1 MHNQHKLLRLLRLIS
16 MLRAKPPRSIPQLS
30 GILGC
35 TERTAYRYL
44 SLLDA
49 AGFHVEKTD
58 QGRFYLYSGDDNSA
72 QIHFSPEEV
81 SLMKTLLLTVGR
93 NHRLKDSMLRKLYI
107 HSEAEVSAGQLLKA
121 HLGKM
126 VETIQ
131 TAIQTRRQLLIRNYQ
146 SLHTNKVSDRIVEP
160 VRFTDDYRNLAA
172 FEIESGK
179 NKFFNIERIASV
191 ELRKTP
197 FRNAEKHRYKIP
209 DVFGFQQTATSFEV
223 ELLLPLRAAVLLRE
237 EYPMTAACLQPAP
250 GKNRFRFKAVV
261 YDFKPV
267 IRFVLGF
274 LEEIEIVGGDAFKQE
289 LQQRISLLLR
299 RKTRH

>member
-16 MLRAKPPRSIPQLS
+16 LLKAKPPRSIRQLAT
-30 GILGC
+30 ILGC

-58 QGRFYLYSGDDNSA
+58 SGRFYLFSDDGDSVPVN
-72 QIHFSPEEV
+72 FSPDEV
-81 SLMKTLLLTVGR
+81 NLIRGLLLTVGR
-93 NHRLKDSMLRKLYI
+93 DHQLKDSILRKLYF
-107 HSEAEVSAGQLLKA
+107 HSEAEINAAHLLKA

-126 VETIQ
+126 VETILA
-131 TAIQTRRQLLIRNYQ
+131 AIQSRRQLLIRNYQ
-146 SLHTNKVSDRIVEP
+146 SIHTNKVSDRIVEP

-172 FEIESGK
+172 YEIETGK

-197 FRNAEKHRYKIP
+197 FRHAEKHRFKIP
-209 DVFGFQQTATSFEV
+209 DVFGFQQTAAPFDV

-237 EYPMTAACLQPAP
+237 EFPMTASCLHPVPA
-250 GKNRFRFKAVV
+250 KNSYRFKAVV

-274 LEEIEIVGGDAFKQE
+274 LEEIEIVGGAAFKQA
-289 LQQRISLLLR
+289 LQQRISTLLR
-299 RKTRH
+299 KKTGH